1 MVGVWEGRRGVSELE
16 QGTRER
22 KRKERRQDW
31 WADEQRRRLRTAE
44 GEKQNEAR
52 KSRVE
57 WPLSRGCSIAHHRAQ
72 ATAPHRMSGWRRSG
86 GQSASEQRERE
97 GEEESLLPLFRSAA
111 AHAVVAGGRCLR
123 GTRSIGVPCASAA
136 PFPSLLPTP
145 KYGAE
150 RRDTRSIG
158 RRDPERPTGRVGRP
172 ADSPKHNVFFSLS
185 SLSPSNS
192 IPLSP
197 AFLFFLSLSFRFFF
211 SIPLFS
217 NAPKW

>member
-1 MVGVWEGRRGVSELE
+1 MAVAVFQSMTGQSCVRWSVDAWGKGGRVGRRLGGKKRGERIRA
-16 QGTRER
+16 GHKRER

-158 RRDPERPTGRVGRP
+158 
-172 ADSPKHNVFFSLS
+172 
-185 SLSPSNS
+185 
-192 IPLSP
+192 
-197 AFLFFLSLSFRFFF
+197 
-211 SIPLFS
+211 
-217 NAPKW
+217 